1 MCVVRSQY
9 RTEYTQ
15 LQFQSCKTQS
25 KNSTH
30 SWWQQSTF
38 VSAYAYQQVH
48 VIHVCTHINNNM
60 VHYAIALFYCCEV
73 FLLCLNVTNAIKEMA
88 YIITQHSNLTQDWLT
103 NEPQPIRVIAFT
115 IKSTL
120 HSCHA
125 SELLCSCKTAY
136 KPSKLSATNMKPHTS
151 TSYQL
156 PDHTQTHVMNPQL
169 WMLPQPRLLLK
180 S

>member
-1 MCVVRSQY
+1 MWLDHSIALNTHNSSFRVAKLSP
-9 RTEYTQ
+9 
-15 LQFQSCKTQS
+15 KTALTADDNKALLWVHMHIS
-25 KNSTH
+25 KYN
-30 SWWQQSTF
+30 
-38 VSAYAYQQVH
+38 

-60 VHYAIALFYCCEV
+60 VHRAIALLYCCEV